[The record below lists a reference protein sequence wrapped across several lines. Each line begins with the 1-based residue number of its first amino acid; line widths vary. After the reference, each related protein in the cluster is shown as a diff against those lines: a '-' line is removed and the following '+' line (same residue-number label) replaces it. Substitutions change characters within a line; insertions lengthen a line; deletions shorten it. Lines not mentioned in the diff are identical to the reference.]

1 MKPLIVLATRNQGKI
16 REIQEILRG
25 ADIELRSLND
35 FGPIPEAVEDG
46 ETFDDNA
53 YKKALFTARVL
64 GLPAM
69 ADDSGLV
76 VEALGGAPGVRSARY
91 AGEEASDRD
100 NIAKL
105 LREMTGEKNRRA
117 VFQCVISIAVPSG
130 PALTYEGRC
139 EGEITTSPRGEEG
152 FGYDPVFFYPPAGRT
167 FAEMTLAEKNQVS
180 HRGRALAEL
189 AAETAAIRK
198 WLEHRLLEEKPAKP
212 DHARFEANDWSEE
225 TFTPKE

>member
-16 REIQEILRG
+16 REIQEILRE

-117 VFQCVISIAVPSG
+117 AFQCVISIAVPSG

>member
-1 MKPLIVLATRNQGKI
+1 
-16 REIQEILRG
+16 
-25 ADIELRSLND
+25 
-35 FGPIPEAVEDG
+35 
-46 ETFDDNA
+46 
-53 YKKALFTARVL
+53 
-64 GLPAM
+64 
-69 ADDSGLV
+69 

-117 VFQCVISIAVPSG
+117 AFQCVISIAVPSG

-139 EGEITTSPRGEEG
+139 EGEITTSPQGEEG